1 MGPVGAAPVTSARV
15 RSNITP
21 MGQMTAEDRNRVVS
35 ALERSGSALT
45 RAIGGLTPEQWT
57 FRPGEG
63 TWSVCEC
70 ADHVFVIE
78 RLLFQTVRDLAGY
91 PADPER
97 AARVQGKD
105 ERLLAALADRGFK
118 VRNPFPT
125 RPSGEAD
132 SPEKLSLSFVELRAS
147 ALAYARTT
155 ADSLRDHVA
164 RHPLLKDLDG
174 VQWLLLMSAHADR
187 HIAQIE
193 EVKLHP
199 EYPPSQVKPSPRR
212 DT

>member
-1 MGPVGAAPVTSARV
+1 MGE
-15 RSNITP
+15 
-21 MGQMTAEDRNRVVS
+21 MTAEDRNRVVS
-35 ALERSGSALT
+35 ALERTGGALP
-45 RAIGGLTPEQWT
+45 RAIGGLTAEQWT
-57 FRPGEG
+57 FQPGEG
-63 TWSVCEC
+63 AWSIREC
-70 ADHVFVIE
+70 ADHIFVIE
-78 RLLFQTVRDLAGY
+78 RLLLQTVRDLADY

-97 AARVQGKD
+97 AARLQGKD

-132 SPEKLSLSFVELRAS
+132 SPENLTRSFLELRAS
-147 ALAYARTT
+147 VLGYARTT

-174 VQWLLLMSAHADR
+174 VQWLLLISAHTDR

-193 EVKLHP
+193 DVKLHP
-199 EYPPSQVKPSPRR
+199 GYPKVASQTASTPG
-212 DT
+212 

>member
-1 MGPVGAAPVTSARV
+1 MGE
-15 RSNITP
+15 
-21 MGQMTAEDRNRVVS
+21 MTAEDRNRVVS
-35 ALERSGSALT
+35 ALERTGGALPG
-45 RAIGGLTPEQWT
+45 AIGGLTAEQWT

-63 TWSVCEC
+63 AWSIREC
-70 ADHVFVIE
+70 ADHIFVIE
-78 RLLFQTVRDLAGY
+78 RLLLQTVRDLADY

-97 AARVQGKD
+97 AARLQGKD

-125 RPSGEAD
+125 RFSGEAD
-132 SPEKLSLSFVELRAS
+132 SPENLTRSFLELRAS
-147 ALAYARTT
+147 VLGYARTT

-174 VQWLLLMSAHADR
+174 VQWLLLISAHTDR

-193 EVKLHP
+193 EVKLP
-199 EYPPSQVKPSPRR
+199 PGYPS
-212 DT
+212 